1 MTVPVTDLT
10 AVLNERELVRRAATG
25 DARAQRALYDAHVDR
40 VYRLTYRL
48 AGDDDLAADLTQET
62 FIRAF
67 DRLGEFRHESALGTW
82 LHTIA
87 VSVAL
92 GALRKQKRR
101 AVRHAPLD
109 EAVEVGRT
117 DRVADADL
125 RERLH
130 EAIDAL
136 PEGYRT
142 VFVMYEVEGYT
153 HQEIASAL
161 GVQVTTSKGQ
171 LFRAKAR
178 LREALKHF
186 AGGTTQ

>member
-1 MTVPVTDLT
+1 MTAPVTDLT
-10 AVLNERELVRRAATG
+10 AARSERELVRLASTG

-40 VYRLTYRL
+40 VYRLAYRL

-87 VSVAL
+87 MSVTL

-101 AVRHAPLD
+101 EMHHAPLD
-109 EAVEVGRT
+109 EAAQAGHT

-125 RERLH
+125 RTRLH

-142 VFVMYEVEGYT
+142 VFMMYEVEGYT

-178 LREALKHF
+178 LREALKQF
-186 AGGTTQ
+186 GGTQ